1 MEPPRTLPAM
11 AEPQGCLA
19 RLLAAVSRSKAWHKH
34 SAAVE
39 EVVLMHL
46 AQQRWRM
53 AFLVCQR
60 CSHTVL
66 APPGSLRAVT
76 AIKTSGSIRMF
87 ASPEIYHISSPRLQG
102 VRFTPA
108 LRTHNLSWLNS
119 FLGKVDL
126 HRPQPRTV
134 KCGCRRAWRLLSPAP
149 RLDAEHSESFSHGD
163 YVAESPARALNP
175 AVSSGHDGP
184 WQNVTWDIL

>member
-1 MEPPRTLPAM
+1 M
-11 AEPQGCLA
+11 AQT
-19 RLLAAVSRSKAWHKH
+19 
-34 SAAVE
+34 
-39 EVVLMHL
+39 
-46 AQQRWRM
+46 
-53 AFLVCQR
+53 QR
-60 CSHTVL
+60 CSRGSCAHASRPAKVENGIFGVSKVL
-66 APPGSLRAVT
+66 THSFGTPGSLRAVT

-87 ASPEIYHISSPRLQG
+87 ASPEIYHISSPCLQG

-126 HRPQPRTV
+126 HRPQPCVV
-134 KCGCRRAWRLLSPAP
+134 KRGCRRAWRLLSPAP
-149 RLDAEHSESFSHGD
+149 RFDAEHSESFSHGD

-184 WQNVTWDIL
+184 WQNVT